1 MELDVRINKA
11 ALSITIDNPFHLDL
25 DDLVGRIDRFLASDG
40 EKLNGLDVKGLLPLM
55 VKGIAGC
62 EAGCPANA
70 KSLVEQGYRN
80 FSLQYIEGGILSA
93 SAHMANGKILALKL
107 FPDF

>member
-1 MELDVRINKA
+1 MELDVRFDREGI
-11 ALSITIDNPFHLDL
+11 SIPIEDPYRLDIDAI
-25 DDLVGRIDRFLASDG
+25 VGRIDRLLSEQGA
-40 EKLNGLDVKGLLPLM
+40 KTNGLDFRGLLPRM

-80 FSLQYIEGGILSA
+80 FSLQYIEGGILTA
-93 SAHMANGKILALKL
+93 TAKTAE
-107 FPDF
+107 